1 MNKTRTG
8 RARSAVCAITSLII
22 LSLITGEWS
31 GTGSVMAHDGKSP
44 TLISQPDSD
53 VEFAIDLAGFKI
65 ERDRLTA
72 EGRRYIG
79 ASHPATGMNV
89 AIAMEQVKGLASTG
103 GCITHLRQ
111 LKQGPTVSRG
121 IDVALSTSR
130 DMPTL
135 EYTLR
140 RYQGIRLD
148 QKSLY
153 ACMAHANVYAHIHVS
168 KLQYTDADASLF
180 QRLVRTFRLE
190 KGASAR
196 MRAQRPET
204 GAPVLFVGTTLSAT
218 GAP

>member
-1 MNKTRTG
+1 
-8 RARSAVCAITSLII
+8 
-22 LSLITGEWS
+22 
-31 GTGSVMAHDGKSP
+31 
-44 TLISQPDSD
+44 
-53 VEFAIDLAGFKI
+53 
-65 ERDRLTA
+65 
-72 EGRRYIG
+72 
-79 ASHPATGMNV
+79 
-89 AIAMEQVKGLASTG
+89 
-103 GCITHLRQ
+103 LRQ

-196 MRAQRPET
+196 MRAQRPES